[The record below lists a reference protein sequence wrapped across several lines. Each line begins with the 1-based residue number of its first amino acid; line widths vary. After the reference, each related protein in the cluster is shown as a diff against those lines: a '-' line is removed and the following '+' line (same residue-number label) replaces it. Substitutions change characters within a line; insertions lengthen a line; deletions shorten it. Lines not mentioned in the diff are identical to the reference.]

1 MEKAKEDAKI
11 AAWLKTNILVHAYL
25 NNLEVA
31 PPHKEDQLVIL
42 SKAPE
47 LLREMMGLAM
57 VPHIRGKLPSLT
69 LVTTVIHFQQ
79 CMYQGLWVEDSPLKQ
94 LPYFEDRVG
103 EEEDVER

>member
-31 PPHKEDQLVIL
+31 PPHKEDQLLIL

-57 VPHIRGKLPSLT
+57 VPRIRGKLPSLA
-69 LVTTVIHFQQ
+69 LVTTVIRFQQ

-94 LPYFEDRVG
+94 LPFFEDRVC
-103 EEEDVER
+103 EEESVDT